1 MCLTCVNPTTSDPAY
16 QANLAAAAGALATAG
31 IDPASLSTVY
41 GGIQFAGENGQP
53 SNAYDTDF
61 SNVAPRIGF
70 AYQINPKTVIRGGY
84 GLMYSIGLENGT
96 FSGSS
101 QTTSYAAS
109 LNGKYHPKQLF
120 RQWYTVYQWGTAASR
135 FSWRTIDCNWQLPV
149 SRFSAAQD
157 PLLAHYFTGA
167 FNVNCR
173 IR

>member
-70 AYQINPKTVIRGGY
+70 AYQINPKTVIRGSY
-84 GLMYSIGLENGT
+84 GLMYSIGLETEPSQARPRQRAMQLLSTEISPQATISVHRFPMGH
-96 FSGSS
+96 SS
-101 QTTSYAAS
+101 LSV
-109 LNGKYHPKQLF
+109 QLAD
-120 RQWYTVYQWGTAASR
+120 Y
-135 FSWRTIDCNWQLPV
+135 
-149 SRFSAAQD
+149 
-157 PLLAHYFTGA
+157 
-167 FNVNCR
+167 
-173 IR
+173 